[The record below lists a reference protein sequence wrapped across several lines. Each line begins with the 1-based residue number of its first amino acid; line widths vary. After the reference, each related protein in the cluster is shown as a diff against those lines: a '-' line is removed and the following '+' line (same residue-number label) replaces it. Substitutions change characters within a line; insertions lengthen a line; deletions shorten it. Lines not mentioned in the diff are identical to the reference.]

1 VARCVVPGRESLDI
15 LRRIIGDAAPL
26 LYAAREK
33 DRGLDGRLCAL
44 VPFGRVRA
52 ELEARETEDE
62 PWKASLP
69 DPDAWKGDS
78 FSEPAIS
85 EHELVPIPLG
95 VIVRIPA
102 DRKHPDNL
110 ELETLSVLHSLLQK
124 GTAEVVARLLCTLAC
139 PDRPLPD
146 LLPFIRLD
154 RERPARDHVPPT
166 LHPKDEGHHDR
177 RTHFVS
183 YRGPEGSSDRS
194 RSGVLARDR

>member
-1 VARCVVPGRESLDI
+1 MFFFDDDVTQEPWKQENEAPKIAVAVTTQPFPLVLQEIEHEDVLDDAICVGTFVDGRMVARCVVPDRESLDI

-124 GTAEVVARLLCTLAC
+124 GASEVVDRLLSN
-139 PDRPLPD
+139 
-146 LLPFIRLD
+146 LD
-154 RERPARDHVPPT
+154 
-166 LHPKDEGHHDR
+166 
-177 RTHFVS
+177 
-183 YRGPEGSSDRS
+183 
-194 RSGVLARDR
+194 